1 MSRASETLALQGVR
15 CAGCVLKIERTLTN
29 LPGVELARGNAT
41 HKRMRLVWDEG
52 LQSIDSLKQSIS
64 DLGYGAH
71 QIGDNQAPTEPSLL
85 PRLAVAAVGMMN
97 IMAFSVSVWF
107 GQISDMG
114 HGTMQFIH
122 WLSAGVALP
131 VVLYSGA
138 VFHRPAL
145 RAMRGGHMNMDTPI
159 TLAIWITYAG
169 SLFETWRGSEAVY
182 FDAVVSLIFFLLI
195 GRVLEQSMRRRTD
208 SAADNL
214 RELLNVTA
222 NRLTPDGMV
231 ETLSASELIE
241 GDRVLVQSG
250 ERVPADGRL
259 LSAQA
264 EFDESV
270 LTGETNPRR
279 VTKGAAVAAGAIL
292 TIGPA
297 ELEVTHIG
305 DASQIGQMAQ
315 LVEEAAQHKGE
326 MQILSDQFARGYI
339 PLVLID
345 GAAGFTMWYFIFGAS
360 FAESIQIAVAVL
372 IVTCPCAAGL
382 ATPAVTSRAINLALQ
397 AGIVVKS
404 GRALEQL
411 GNVDQ
416 IYLDKTGTASLPKL
430 IPDTDIDL
438 NVLCQARNLAAA
450 SSHPLAQALIGDTA
464 PQISGSEEYAGQGI
478 EATSGARLGSAQFVG
493 LLNAT
498 PKQTTIWYCDPQG
511 AITAIPFHEEPRP
524 DLGSFLD
531 RSRQLGLRV
540 VLHSGD
546 APAAVSRFAT
556 QTGIHDWFA
565 AQKPKDKLGRIKV
578 AQAKGAR
585 VLMIGDGVNDS
596 AALSGASVSASFA
609 GATQIAQAAAD
620 LILTRPHL
628 SLLPKAIVL
637 ARQTRQLIA
646 QNLAFATIYNVVTV
660 PLALAGFLTPAI
672 AALLMSSS
680 SIIVLLNGLRLR
692 RLS

>member
-1 MSRASETLALQGVR
+1 M
-15 CAGCVLKIERTLTN
+15 
-29 LPGVELARGNAT
+29 PGVELARGNAT

-71 QIGDNQAPTEPSLL
+71 QIGDDLAPTEPSLL

-145 RAMRGGHMNMDTPI
+145 RALRSGHMNMDTPI

-222 NRLTPDGMV
+222 SRLTPDGVV
-231 ETLSASELIE
+231 ETLSAPDLIE

-259 LSAQA
+259 MSAQA

-279 VTKGAAVAAGAIL
+279 VTKGAAVAAGAVL

-315 LVEEAAQHKGE
+315 LVEEAAQHKGK

-339 PLVLID
+339 PLVLIG
-345 GAAGFTMWYFIFGAS
+345 GAAGFTMWFFIFGAS
-360 FAESIQIAVAVL
+360 FAQALQIAVAVL

-404 GRALEQL
+404 GHALEQL
-411 GNVDQ
+411 GDVDQ

-430 IPDTDIDL
+430 VPDTDIDPDIL
-438 NVLCQARNLAAA
+438 SQARNLAAA

-464 PQISGSEEYAGQGI
+464 PQITGGEKEYAGQGI

-498 PKQTTIWYCDPQG
+498 PEQTTIWYCDPQG
-511 AITAIPFHEEPRP
+511 AITAIHFHEEPRP
-524 DLGSFLD
+524 DLDSFLD

-546 APAAVSRFAT
+546 VPAAVSRFAA

-565 AQKPKDKLGRIKV
+565 AQKPKDKLDRIKV
-578 AQAKGAR
+578 AQAEGAR
-585 VLMIGDGVNDS
+585 VLMIGDGINDS
-596 AALSGASVSASFA
+596 AALSGAAVSASFA

-620 LILTRPHL
+620 LVLTRPHL